1 MQISRAEAAYVILNR
16 IKEIRKE
23 RGRCLVAIDGNSGSG
38 KSTLAA
44 QLAAASGATLF
55 HMDDF
60 FLPPQLRTEARLDT
74 PGGNIDSERFVKEI
88 IKGLE
93 KGKTFSYRAFSCK
106 NSSYIEKTAP
116 HSTVNIFEG
125 VYSMHPDWQAE
136 LNLKVFLQI
145 PPEVQQDRI
154 LHRSGPE
161 QLKKFTELWIPLE
174 NRYFEFYGIRESC
187 DYIVTVCR
195 FVKHMLQ

>member
-23 RGRCLVAIDGNSGSG
+23 RGGCLVAIDGNPGSG

-187 DYIVTVCR
+187 DYIVTV
-195 FVKHMLQ
+195 

>member
-93 KGKTFSYRAFSCK
+93 KGRTFSYRAFSCK

-187 DYIVTVCR
+187 DYIVTV
-195 FVKHMLQ
+195 

>member
-116 HSTVNIFEG
+116 HSTVNIFGG

-187 DYIVTVCR
+187 DYIVTV
-195 FVKHMLQ
+195 

>member
-23 RGRCLVAIDGNSGSG
+23 RGSCLVAIDGNSGSG
-38 KSTLAA
+38 KSTLAG

-60 FLPPQLRTEARLDT
+60 FLPPQLRTEARLNT

-93 KGKTFSYRAFSCK
+93 KGRTFSYRAFSCK

-116 HSTVNIFEG
+116 HSTVNILEG
-125 VYSMHPDWQAE
+125 VYSMHPDWQSE

-161 QLKKFTELWIPLE
+161 LLKKFTELWIPLE
-174 NRYFEFYGIRESC
+174 NRYFEFYGIRERC
-187 DYIVTVCR
+187 DYIVTV
-195 FVKHMLQ
+195 

>member
-187 DYIVTVCR
+187 DYIVTV
-195 FVKHMLQ
+195 

>member
-1 MQISRAEAAYVILNR
+1 MQILRAEAAYVILNR

-187 DYIVTVCR
+187 DYIVTV
-195 FVKHMLQ
+195 

>member
-174 NRYFEFYGIRESC
+174 NRYFEFCGIRESC
-187 DYIVTVCR
+187 DYIVTV
-195 FVKHMLQ
+195 

>member
-161 QLKKFTELWIPLE
+161 QLK
-174 NRYFEFYGIRESC
+174 
-187 DYIVTVCR
+187 
-195 FVKHMLQ
+195 

>member
-88 IKGLE
+88 IKGFE

-187 DYIVTVCR
+187 DYIVTV
-195 FVKHMLQ
+195 

>member
-44 QLAAASGATLF
+44 QLAAASGAKLF

-93 KGKTFSYRAFSCK
+93 KGRTFSYRAFSCK

-187 DYIVTVCR
+187 DYIVTV
-195 FVKHMLQ
+195 

>member
-1 MQISRAEAAYVILNR
+1 MRISRAEAAYVILNR

-187 DYIVTVCR
+187 DYIVTV
-195 FVKHMLQ
+195 

>member
-44 QLAAASGATLF
+44 QLAAASVATLF

-187 DYIVTVCR
+187 DYIVTV
-195 FVKHMLQ
+195 

>member
-93 KGKTFSYRAFSCK
+93 KGRTFSYRAFSCK

-174 NRYFEFYGIRESC
+174 NRYFEFCGIRESC
-187 DYIVTVCR
+187 DYIVTV
-195 FVKHMLQ
+195 

>member
-145 PPEVQQDRI
+145 PPEVQQVRI

-187 DYIVTVCR
+187 DYIVTV
-195 FVKHMLQ
+195 

>member
-44 QLAAASGATLF
+44 QLAASSGATLF

-93 KGKTFSYRAFSCK
+93 KGRTFSYRAFSCK

-187 DYIVTVCR
+187 DYIVTV
-195 FVKHMLQ
+195 

>member
-60 FLPPQLRTEARLDT
+60 FLPPQLRTEDRLDT

-187 DYIVTVCR
+187 DYIVTV
-195 FVKHMLQ
+195 

>member
-187 DYIVTVCR
+187 DYIVT
-195 FVKHMLQ
+195 L

>member
-74 PGGNIDSERFVKEI
+74 PGGNIDSERFEKEI

-187 DYIVTVCR
+187 DYIVTV
-195 FVKHMLQ
+195 

>member
-44 QLAAASGATLF
+44 QLAAASGAALF

-187 DYIVTVCR
+187 DYIVTV
-195 FVKHMLQ
+195 

>member
-93 KGKTFSYRAFSCK
+93 KGRTFSYRAFSCK

-116 HSTVNIFEG
+116 HSTVNILEG

-187 DYIVTVCR
+187 DYIVTV
-195 FVKHMLQ
+195 

>member
-1 MQISRAEAAYVILNR
+1 MECRFRVLAAYVILNR

-187 DYIVTVCR
+187 DYIVTV
-195 FVKHMLQ
+195 

>member
-1 MQISRAEAAYVILNR
+1 MQISRTEAAYVILNR

-93 KGKTFSYRAFSCK
+93 KGRTFSYRAFSCK

-187 DYIVTVCR
+187 DYIVTV
-195 FVKHMLQ
+195 

>member
-23 RGRCLVAIDGNSGSG
+23 RGSCLVAIDGNSGSG

-93 KGKTFSYRAFSCK
+93 KGRTFSYRAFSCK
-106 NSSYIEKTAP
+106 NS
-116 HSTVNIFEG
+116 
-125 VYSMHPDWQAE
+125 
-136 LNLKVFLQI
+136 
-145 PPEVQQDRI
+145 
-154 LHRSGPE
+154 
-161 QLKKFTELWIPLE
+161 
-174 NRYFEFYGIRESC
+174 
-187 DYIVTVCR
+187 
-195 FVKHMLQ
+195 FVKIILINV

>member
-93 KGKTFSYRAFSCK
+93 KGRTFSYRAFSCK

-116 HSTVNIFEG
+116 HSTVNILEG
-125 VYSMHPDWQAE
+125 VYSMHPDWQSE

-187 DYIVTVCR
+187 DYIVTV
-195 FVKHMLQ
+195 

>member
-44 QLAAASGATLF
+44 QLAAASGATLL

-93 KGKTFSYRAFSCK
+93 KGRTFSYRAFSCK

-174 NRYFEFYGIRESC
+174 NRYFEFCGIRESC
-187 DYIVTVCR
+187 DYIVTV
-195 FVKHMLQ
+195 

>member
-74 PGGNIDSERFVKEI
+74 PGGNIDSECFVKEI

-187 DYIVTVCR
+187 DYIVTV
-195 FVKHMLQ
+195 

>member
-93 KGKTFSYRAFSCK
+93 KGRTFSYRAFSCK

-136 LNLKVFLQI
+136 LDLKVFLQI

-187 DYIVTVCR
+187 DYIVTV
-195 FVKHMLQ
+195 

>member
-154 LHRSGPE
+154 LHRRGPE

-187 DYIVTVCR
+187 DYIVTV
-195 FVKHMLQ
+195 

>member
-38 KSTLAA
+38 KNTLAA

-93 KGKTFSYRAFSCK
+93 KGRTFSYRAFSCK

-187 DYIVTVCR
+187 DYIVTV
-195 FVKHMLQ
+195 

>member
-23 RGRCLVAIDGNSGSG
+23 RGSCLVAIDGNSGSG

-93 KGKTFSYRAFSCK
+93 KGRTFSYRAFSCK

-187 DYIVTVCR
+187 DYIVTV
-195 FVKHMLQ
+195 